1 MNILSLTYLRTV
13 LHAVCLLYKE
23 HVSVILWGLH
33 YLGSS
38 SSIFNIHSE
47 AFVWWRALW
56 AMVIAMSHLILT
68 SHLVVLTILSLG
80 SLRSSI
86 SCSKAT
92 KTWRVHLFLQQIAWT
107 SIMNIWVVLQPLQQ
121 IVLRIVWSWTMSI
134 KWATSSRL
142 IIHWA
147 AIDHVIYEDTTLSCY
162 SWLATLTSS
171 SCSIIMRKLLL
182 LLHLKVMKN
191 LFHIILIVH
200 MLLFTLFSSLF
211 DSSVCSLYCMLIS
224 RSSFGCARHIWTI
237 ISVSDAWSRNAIKML
252 LMLVGL
258 SCVEASSVNVLI
270 GANRHIAALMNSCL
284 GDWAVV
290 EIAVF
295 VHNLC
300 GWFLSLSLI
309 LKGATL
315 RMHQLIIF
323 VQYICGKKANSGK
336 VSSCHSSVWSLY
348 CVELQKAIWWKWLL
362 STQ

>member
-1 MNILSLTYLRTV
+1 MDVLSLTYLRTV

-47 AFVWWRALW
+47 TFVWWRALW

-68 SHLVVLTILSLG
+68 SHLVVLTMLRLG

-86 SCSKAT
+86 SCSETT

-107 SIMNIWVVLQPLQQ
+107 GVMDIWVVLQPLQQ
-121 IVLRIVWSWTMSI
+121 IVLGIVCAWTVSV
-134 KWATSSRL
+134 KWAPSSRL

-147 AIDHVIYEDTTLSCY
+147 AIDHIIDEDTSLRCE
-162 SWLATLTSS
+162 SWLPTLTSTS
-171 SCSIIMRKLLL
+171 SIILRKLLL

-200 MLLFTLFSSLF
+200 DILHILLFALFSSLL
-211 DSSVCSLYCMLIS
+211 DSSICSLYCMLIS
-224 RSSFGCARHIWTI
+224 SSSFGCTWHVWTVI
-237 ISVSDAWSRNAIKML
+237 GVSDAWSRNAIQM
-252 LMLVGL
+252 L

-270 GANRHIAALMNSCL
+270 GTNRHISALMNSCL
-284 GDWAVV
+284 GDRAVA

-295 VHNLC
+295 VHLLC
-300 GWFLSLSLI
+300 GWFLE
-309 LKGATL
+309 GATL

-323 VQYICGKKANSGK
+323 VQYICGKKANPRK
-336 VSSCHSSVWSLY
+336 VSSCHSSVRSVY

-362 STQ
+362 ST